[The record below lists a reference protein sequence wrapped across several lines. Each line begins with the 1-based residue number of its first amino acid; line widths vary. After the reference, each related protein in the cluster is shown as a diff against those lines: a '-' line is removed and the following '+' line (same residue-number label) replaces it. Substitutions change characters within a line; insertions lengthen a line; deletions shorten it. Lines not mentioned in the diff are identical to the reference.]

1 MKIHISSFCWQCFNE
16 TDRSSESYEKIKKET
31 GSRDLLLEFNEDNS
45 YIIECSK
52 GHKSESRLQNQKFE
66 LLFDMGA
73 MALNDGYSKECVST
87 LASSLERFI
96 EFVIKFVCTK
106 HSIEV
111 ENYIKMWK
119 QMSNQSERQ
128 LGAFYALQTIEF
140 GYPKFSLDNNK
151 VTFRNKVVHK
161 GYIPSKQEAL
171 EFGQYVLDFIVKC
184 SKELKLI
191 DEKSFDKALHF
202 DFYKNGVRIPL
213 IQLQSS
219 MQIPSIIS
227 GFMTIEE
234 TPDFEKSAND
244 ILTNSFYNHFYH
256 K

>member
-16 TDRSSESYEKIKKET
+16 TDRSSESYEKIQKET
-31 GSRDLLLEFNEDNS
+31 GGHDLLLEFNENNS
-45 YIIECSK
+45 YVIECVK
-52 GHKSESRLQNQKFE
+52 GHKSESHLQNQKFE

-106 HSIEV
+106 HKIEV
-111 ENYIKMWK
+111 DNYIEMWK
-119 QMSNQSERQ
+119 QMSSQSERQ

-140 GYPKFSLDNNK
+140 GHPKFLLDNDK
-151 VTFRNKVVHK
+151 VKFRNMVIHK

-171 EFGQYVLDFIVKC
+171 EYGEYVLDFIVTC
-184 SKELKLI
+184 SKELKSI
-191 DEKSFDKALHF
+191 DEKSYDRTLHF
-202 DFYKNGVRIPL
+202 DFYKNGARIPL
-213 IQLQSS
+213 KQLQSS
-219 MQIPSIIS
+219 MQIPSIVS
-227 GFMTIEE
+227 GFIMTNE
-234 TPDFEKSAND
+234 TPNFEKAAND
-244 ILTNSFYNHFYH
+244 IISNEFYNYFYQ

>member
-1 MKIHISSFCWQCFNE
+1 MKIHVSSFCWQCFNE
-16 TDRSSESYEKIKKET
+16 TDRTSESYEKIKNET
-31 GSRDLLLEFNEDNS
+31 GGHDLLMEFNEDNS
-45 YIIECSK
+45 YVIECSK

-106 HSIEV
+106 HKIEV
-111 ENYIKMWK
+111 DNYIKMWK

-140 GYPKFSLDNNK
+140 GYPKFILDNNK
-151 VTFRNKVVHK
+151 VGFRNKVIHK

-171 EFGQYVLDFIVKC
+171 EFGQYVLDFIITC
-184 SKELKLI
+184 SKKLKSI
-191 DEKSFDKALHF
+191 DERSYDNAHYF
-202 DFYKNGVRIPL
+202 DFYKNGARIPL

-227 GFMTIEE
+227 GFMMVDE
-234 TPDFEKSAND
+234 TPNFEKAAND
-244 ILTNSFYNHFYH
+244 IMTNGFYNHFYQ